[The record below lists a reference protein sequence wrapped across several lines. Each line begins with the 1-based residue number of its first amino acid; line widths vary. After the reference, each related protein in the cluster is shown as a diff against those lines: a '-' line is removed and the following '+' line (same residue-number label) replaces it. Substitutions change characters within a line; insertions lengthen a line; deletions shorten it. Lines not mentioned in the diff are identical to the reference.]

1 MMCFALFVHVMTR
14 WDPTAQLDRDDP
26 FEMVLKTCHHLRA
39 EGMSQSALLVMHAA
53 RKEADVRKQL
63 CIRLR
68 ESPTSTTA
76 GRCMQRRSVWKNTIA
91 PQKLLEPSRTF

>member
-1 MMCFALFVHVMTR
+1 MICFVLFVHVMTR
-14 WDPTAQLDRDDP
+14 WDSTAQLDRGDP

-39 EGMSQSALLVMHAA
+39 EGMSQSALLVMHAVVE
-53 RKEADVRKQL
+53 KTDIRKQTCL
-63 CIRLR
+63 RLR

-91 PQKLLEPSRTF
+91 PQNFLEPSRTF